1 MSSPNPSGDQARW
14 AIGLT
19 IRSSSDGRAW
29 QPDVAAK
36 YLLAKGDVV
45 SADGQLQLVT
55 AAYARSPKCFLGD
68 VHSEGFPL
76 STPSDLDG
84 LHTLGF
90 ARYGTAPTNSWYGTP
105 RTLRCPQKA
114 THQRHC
120 CLVTQL
126 RRNLPL
132 IQTGVSERPD
142 PHQKRLIWTRL
153 SLFHLPRKC
162 HIAFSVWWAVNMWSE
177 PPSGLLPSRD
187 HSSIRACGSGLMF
200 PVPFGNTRQNF
211 LRIRL
216 VMVPLFENPW

>member
-29 QPDVAAK
+29 QPNVAAK

-55 AAYARSPKCFLGD
+55 AAYARSPKGFLGD

-90 ARYGTAPTNSWYGTP
+90 APYGTAPTDDWHGTP
-105 RTLRCPQKA
+105 GTLRCPHKVI
-114 THQRHC
+114 HQRRGC
-120 CLVTQL
+120 FVPQL
-126 RRNLPL
+126 RRNLLL
-132 IQTGVSERPD
+132 IQTRAS
-142 PHQKRLIWTRL
+142 KSSNL
-153 SLFHLPRKC
+153 S
-162 HIAFSVWWAVNMWSE
+162 
-177 PPSGLLPSRD
+177 
-187 HSSIRACGSGLMF
+187 
-200 PVPFGNTRQNF
+200 
-211 LRIRL
+211 
-216 VMVPLFENPW
+216 